1 MKVQIQPVIPTKTI
15 TGEPPQS
22 TIGASLHRM
31 YLDPNL
37 NIKFETRPIRQS
49 TIKALEF
56 YHFEDDEGKVIVWT
70 SGQLEIID
78 CIINRESPEGLKRIE
93 IVASTQYG
101 KSLAVAAGIAIRA
114 SLHPEKWAIVAGTT
128 EKARIIME
136 YVIMLALN
144 NDIIRT
150 QLTADTPLDRL
161 RMKKS
166 AERLTFKR
174 KGEVR
179 VYSAEANKVMETSK
193 SLMGQGAQNVV
204 QDESA
209 LVGDILQATI
219 LRMLGGHADN
229 FMVKIGNPFN
239 RGHFY
244 KTWSN
249 GKYHRI
255 FIDYHRAIDEGRY
268 TQEFID
274 EMREE
279 ALFDVL
285 YECKFPAEGAIDRK
299 GWSLLLTETELQRAF
314 VKAEQ
319 PFGYF
324 RLGCDVAGGGQNYS
338 TIVLRAYNVATLLYK
353 RNEKDTM
360 RFTGE
365 IVNFMRNLG
374 VLAPDVA
381 IDKVGIGRGVYDR
394 MSEQNALKDEPTV
407 IGVNAGEE
415 AMDSTRFFNRRAE
428 MYWRVREWLL
438 RGGKLEESDEWKELL
453 KIKYKVDSSGRIKMM
468 SKEEMLAEQVES
480 PDVADALSLTFYQS
494 EPVPHTSR
502 QQKQTEVT
510 MSQNDPYA
518 R

>member
-1 MKVQIQPVIPTKTI
+1 MKVLIQPIAPTKTI
-15 TGEPPQS
+15 TGEAPQS
-22 TIGASLHRM
+22 IIGDSVHRF

-37 NIKFETRPIRQS
+37 GIKFEPRPIRES

-56 YHFEDDEGKVIVWT
+56 YRFEDDDGKPIVWT
-70 SGQLEIID
+70 HGQLEIID
-78 CIINRESPEGLKRIE
+78 CIINRSSPEGLKRIE

-101 KSLAVAAGIAIRA
+101 KSLAVAAGIVIRA

-136 YVIMLALN
+136 YVIILALN

-174 KGEVR
+174 RGEVR

-209 LVGDILQATI
+209 LVGDTLQATI

-229 FMVKIGNPFN
+229 FLVKIGNPFN
-239 RGHFY
+239 RGHFF

-255 FIDYHRAIDEGRY
+255 FIDYHRAVDEGRY

-274 EMREE
+274 EMKQE
-279 ALFDVL
+279 AMFDVL
-285 YECKFPAEGAIDRK
+285 YECKFPEADAQDRK
-299 GWSLLLTETELQRAF
+299 GWSFLLTEDEVRRAF

-338 TIVLRAYNVATLLYK
+338 TIVLRSYNVATLLYK

-360 RFTGE
+360 KFTGE
-365 IVNFMRNLG
+365 IINTMRNLAI
-374 VLAPDVA
+374 LPQDVA

-394 MSEQNALKDEPTV
+394 MSEQKLNDNEDSV
-407 IGVNAGEE
+407 VGVNAGEP
-415 AMDSTRFFNRRAE
+415 ANDFRFFNKRAE
-428 MYWRVREWLL
+428 MYWRIREWLL
-438 RGGKLEESDEWKELL
+438 KGGKLEASDEWLELT
-453 KIKYKVDSSGRIKMM
+453 KIKYKVDSSGKIKLM

-480 PDVADALSLTFYQS
+480 PDVADALSLTFYAGEPLPGYSRRQS
-494 EPVPHTSR
+494 
-502 QQKQTEVT
+502 QTEVT
-510 MSQNDPYA
+510 QEELDPYA
-518 R
+518 RH